1 MAKTE
6 YNDIS
11 QEEGVVQKADGGEMN
26 DAGQKDGKKPSKL
39 KYIYII
45 ATVLV
50 IVLIAFLDPGRCV

>member
-26 DAGQKDGKKPSKL
+26 DAGQKDGKNRLNGSIFTL
-39 KYIYII
+39 
-45 ATVLV
+45 
-50 IVLIAFLDPGRCV
+50 

>member
-26 DAGQKDGKKPSKL
+26 DAGQKLSL
-39 KYIYII
+39 IHIYS
-45 ATVLV
+45 
-50 IVLIAFLDPGRCV
+50 FRHF